1 MLGLRNGRNLRGN
14 DIKVIR
20 VGRRQSGGWEVKSV
34 ARRKRAQG
42 FRMHRKAGNMLLCV
56 ARAHGQGEGN
66 TEARGALAGVS
77 TSGRGVI

>member
-1 MLGLRNGRNLRGN
+1 MLGLRNERNLRAN

-20 VGRRQSGGWEVKSV
+20 VGPRQSGGWEVKSV
-34 ARRKRAQG
+34 AGRKRAQG
-42 FRMHRKAGNMLLCV
+42 FRMHRKAGSMLLCV

-77 TSGRGVI
+77 TSSRGVI

>member
-1 MLGLRNGRNLRGN
+1 M
-14 DIKVIR
+14 
-20 VGRRQSGGWEVKSV
+20 KSV

-42 FRMHRKAGNMLLCV
+42 FRMHRKAGSMLLCV

>member
-1 MLGLRNGRNLRGN
+1 MLGLRNGRNLRAN

-20 VGRRQSGGWEVKSV
+20 VGPRQSGGWEVKSV
-34 ARRKRAQG
+34 AGRKRAQG

-66 TEARGALAGVS
+66 TEARGALAEVS